1 MTKYCVAAHVNPE
14 ACADC
19 VKPRGR
25 SLLLGLCAKQVKK
38 TIGEGVKMKMELEP
52 FVENSAR
59 MESEE
64 VWLE

>member
-1 MTKYCVAAHVNPE
+1 
-14 ACADC
+14 
-19 VKPRGR
+19 
-25 SLLLGLCAKQVKK
+25 LLLGLCAKQVKK